1 MCCLTHRSAA
11 TAQYR
16 GKHACQRPKAM
27 AEMTGEMLATTL
39 SAQARGLNL
48 LLAEMRA
55 LSEVLP
61 GALAQPPGQRAH
73 VDAANEADFD
83 NMPV

>member
-1 MCCLTHRSAA
+1 M
-11 TAQYR
+11 
-16 GKHACQRPKAM
+16 PKTDGM
-27 AEMTGEMLATTL
+27 AEMTAEMVANTL
-39 SAQARGLNL
+39 SLQARGLDM

-61 GALAQPPGQRAH
+61 GALAQPVGRAQH
-73 VDAANEADFD
+73 VDATNEADFD

>member
-1 MCCLTHRSAA
+1 M
-11 TAQYR
+11 
-16 GKHACQRPKAM
+16 PKKDPL
-27 AEMTGEMLATTL
+27 AELSQEMLAATL
-39 SAQARGLNL
+39 SGQAMGLNL

-61 GALAQPPGQRAH
+61 GALAQS
-73 VDAANEADFD
+73 AAVSERVGPAEEADFD